1 MTADGAGIPTETWE
15 DLGKLLE
22 HFTVEQIQFV
32 IARQEHGMD
41 KDAAKA
47 IGIPASKVKN
57 WKYRGVPIDEAV
69 RLMAMDGVVA
79 ALHLRRK
86 ALAKAMSVKFS
97 GLVSR
102 DERVRQGA
110 ATEFIEWE
118 LGKATQPTDNSVS
131 GEVVFRVVR
140 DE

>member
-1 MTADGAGIPTETWE
+1 
-15 DLGKLLE
+15 
-22 HFTVEQIQFV
+22 
-32 IARQEHGMD
+32 MD

-118 LGKATQPTDNSVS
+118 LGKATQRQ
-131 GEVVFRVVR
+131 EVTGPEGKDLLPV
-140 DE
+140 DELLAALKKADQLLSDE